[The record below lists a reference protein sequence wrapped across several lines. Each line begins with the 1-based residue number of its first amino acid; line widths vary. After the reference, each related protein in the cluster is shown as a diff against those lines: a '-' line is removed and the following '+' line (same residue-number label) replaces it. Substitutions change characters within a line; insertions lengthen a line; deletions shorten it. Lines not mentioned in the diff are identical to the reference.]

1 VCMSLGRVSVEP
13 GQGVNR
19 SEESGCHLGASQI
32 SELRICKC
40 L

>member
-1 VCMSLGRVSVEP
+1 MSLRRSCVQP
-13 GQGVNR
+13 GKGIKR

-32 SELRICKC
+32 SELRICNC

>member
-1 VCMSLGRVSVEP
+1 MSLRCASVEL
-13 GQGVNR
+13 GQGIKR
-19 SEESGCHLGASQI
+19 SEENGCHFGASQI